1 MEQRPGSEPPSGEYG
16 GYTPQSRPD
25 SYSQEEMPQSTYPGQ
40 SYSGYQSSQQPPP
53 PYGQQQNQQ
62 PPYGQQQQQYYQP
75 PYGQYAP
82 YSAGDVSADERTS
95 MGMKARTAAIL
106 SYLFLWVTGIIF
118 LLLEKENR
126 FVRFHAAQSI
136 VLFGGLSILQAVFS
150 AIPYLGFISSGLGVV
165 IFICWI
171 FMMVMAGRGRY
182 YKLPI
187 VGDYAERLMNAIK

>member
-1 MEQRPGSEPPSGEYG
+1 MEQRPGSEPTPSGEYG
-16 GYTPQSRPD
+16 GGYTPHQQPD

-40 SYSGYQSSQQPPP
+40 SYSGYQSSQQ
-53 PYGQQQNQQ
+53 QQQ

-75 PYGQYAP
+75 PFGQYG
-82 YSAGDVSADERTS
+82 GDVASDERTS
-95 MGMKARTAAIL
+95 MGLRARTAGLL

-136 VLFGGLSILQAVFS
+136 ILFGGLGILQAIFS
-150 AIPYLGFISSGLGVV
+150 AIPYLGFISGGLGFVV
-165 IFICWI
+165 FICWI
-171 FMMVMAGRGRY
+171 FMMYTAYKGRY

-187 VGDYAERLMNAIK
+187 VGDYAERLANAIK